1 MKQLAT
7 TTATQNIQ
15 LVSEIFEYSTD
26 QCIGQDDFLSVEEP
40 LYDDANFENISDCES
55 NDSFG
60 ALDNLSD
67 FEEGS
72 NANGDSENVQLP
84 SERGLYFPFPS
95 EIFSCSI
102 ATYITFPDQRYCLYL
117 FVQRNESNSP
127 ANTQNT
133 GLNV

>member
-7 TTATQNIQ
+7 QNKQ
-15 LVSEIFEYSTD
+15 LVSETFEYSTD

-67 FEEGS
+67 FEEES
-72 NANGDSENVQLP
+72 NANGDSENVQPP

-95 EIFSCSI
+95 EIFFLPYSYVHNVS
-102 ATYITFPDQRYCLYL
+102 RRKVL
-117 FVQRNESNSP
+117 FIFIY
-127 ANTQNT
+127 TT
-133 GLNV
+133 K